1 MRTVVLDWENGQDGL
16 TMPEDTK
23 EKGWCRRYL
32 PAILVILLVALS
44 AYALYYLNG
53 DSFDLKNRE
62 FIIVVTGSMDGED
75 TGYEIGSIPVDSLI
89 VVERVGHD
97 RISSLE
103 IGDVVAYRNGSM
115 LIVHRLVSIDNDNET
130 MVLKG
135 DVNTSTETVSFSDV
149 VGKVVDVHPA
159 IGKAMTLLRTKA
171 VFILVEL
178 ACLALVLFSIREI
191 IQIVREED

>member
-1 MRTVVLDWENGQDGL
+1 MHIIVLNQENGQDGL

-23 EKGWCRRYL
+23 EKGRCRRYL

-75 TGYEIGSIPVDSLI
+75 TGYEIGSIPVHSLI
-89 VVERVGHD
+89 VVERVRHD

-178 ACLALVLFSIREI
+178 ACLALVLSSIREI
-191 IQIVREED
+191 IKIVREDD